1 MMVSFFSIA
10 AGHPALFALS
20 MLGIVGLFPEVSL
33 GFLSEDEDYY
43 MQELLSRE
51 HYYRLLSR
59 RRALWKVM
67 NFPHHPSTTNPKPR
81 RNKQEERQSQNDIIT
96 CAGRNKQHHLSRETE
111 QHYHLYKEA
120 EQYHHLYK
128 EAEQRHHLYKEAERH
143 HHLYKEAERYHHL
156 YKEAERHHH
165 LYKEAERHHHLYKE
179 AERHHHLYKEAER
192 YHHLYKEAEQRHHL
206 YKEAEQRHHLY
217 KEAEQRHHLYKEA
230 ERHTRRQSD
239 IVTCTRRQCDVIT
252 LKSSNKKAEK
262 TANSISEADGRYSS
276 DRVEDWVV
284 RSSRTIWRWKQRDCS
299 RRNLGNIVLSDQVNY
314 VSENIPSV
322 LKKILKASF
331 PSLTFSGFVYMMEE
345 QGISNSGQIKK
356 DKSEEEKD
364 EEEKEEKREENK
376 EEEEEEEK
384 NEEKKRDK
392 DEDGGRRITKG
403 SPYIEKSRGPKTDP
417 CGTPYSTGITLDS
430 SPFKSTKWYRSD
442 RFLQTC
448 GADAWCA
455 VTQQLLLPVLAVC
468 GLNLCTD
475 PSDCPPLG
483 LEGLKI
489 DDFQLHASSMQR
501 YGLGAHR
508 GRLNIQAG
516 LFEDDLYDGAWCA
529 GRNDPLQWLEVDA
542 RRLTKFTGVITQGRS
557 SHWSSDWVTSY
568 RVLVSNDSHTWVTLK
583 NGSRDLNEDGGSG
596 SR

>member
-1 MMVSFFSIA
+1 
-10 AGHPALFALS
+10 
-20 MLGIVGLFPEVSL
+20 
-33 GFLSEDEDYY
+33 
-43 MQELLSRE
+43 
-51 HYYRLLSR
+51 
-59 RRALWKVM
+59 
-67 NFPHHPSTTNPKPR
+67 
-81 RNKQEERQSQNDIIT
+81 
-96 CAGRNKQHHLSRETE
+96 
-111 QHYHLYKEA
+111 
-120 EQYHHLYK
+120 
-128 EAEQRHHLYKEAERH
+128 
-143 HHLYKEAERYHHL
+143 
-156 YKEAERHHH
+156 
-165 LYKEAERHHHLYKE
+165 
-179 AERHHHLYKEAER
+179 
-192 YHHLYKEAEQRHHL
+192 
-206 YKEAEQRHHLY
+206 
-217 KEAEQRHHLYKEA
+217 
-230 ERHTRRQSD
+230 
-239 IVTCTRRQCDVIT
+239 
-252 LKSSNKKAEK
+252 
-262 TANSISEADGRYSS
+262 
-276 DRVEDWVV
+276 
-284 RSSRTIWRWKQRDCS
+284 
-299 RRNLGNIVLSDQVNY
+299 
-314 VSENIPSV
+314 
-322 LKKILKASF
+322 
-331 PSLTFSGFVYMMEE
+331 EE

-392 DEDGGRRITKG
+392 DEDGGRRITK
-403 SPYIEKSRGPKTDP
+403 
-417 CGTPYSTGITLDS
+417 
-430 SPFKSTKWYRSD
+430 
-442 RFLQTC
+442 TC
-448 GADAWCA
+448 GADAWYA